1 MEARADRD
9 DVGRNDMDHDGMDH
23 DGMDGDS
30 AGRNSSPAITDQTL
44 VLKHQHH
51 LQTI

>member
-9 DVGRNDMDHDGMDH
+9 DVGGNGMDH

-30 AGRNSSPAITDQTL
+30 AGRNSSPAITDQTS